1 MGEMDY
7 MIILIG
13 FVGLVGLVA
22 SFIFGLK
29 WKAMTDKNYLD
40 SIRANAERE
49 RMEIIENGKVAAELA
64 KKEAMLEVKET
75 MVKERA
81 KNDQELE
88 QRRVKVQDMEA
99 DIKDRQKTLRNEERD
114 LEEKEKTV
122 VSRENFLSSREK
134 NIAFKETELERLTNL
149 QNEKLERVANMTQD
163 EAKKLLLQNL
173 ESQIRYEN
181 AEMIKK
187 RSDEAK
193 EKADEDARELVLR
206 TIQRVAADVTVDT
219 TVAVVHLPSEDMKGR
234 IIGREGRNIRS
245 FEEFTGVDVIVDDTP
260 DTVVLSCFDPVRR
273 EVARLSL
280 EHLIGD
286 GRIHP
291 GRIEEVVNKAQKEI
305 TVKMKQ
311 AADEIMLDLDVFGL
325 KPKIVEML
333 GRLKYRTSYGQNVLQ
348 HSHEVAIMAGI
359 IASQLGYDP
368 KTAIRAGLL
377 HDIGKAIDR
386 ENEGTHSALGAA
398 IAEEAG
404 ENSII
409 CNAIAAHH
417 EDCTAISVYP
427 VIVQAADTISSS
439 RPGVRKET
447 LTNYVNRLTD
457 LEAIATSFNG
467 VEKAFVI
474 QAGREVRVMVMPSIV
489 NDAQCEELARA
500 MVKKIEAEMEYPG
513 TIKITTI
520 RETRHTEVAK

>member
-1 MGEMDY
+1 MDLSV
-7 MIILIG
+7 ILIG
-13 FVGLVGLVA
+13 LIGLVTVVVVFVL
-22 SFIFGLK
+22 GLK
-29 WKAMTDKNYLD
+29 WKTLTDKNYLD
-40 SIRANAERE
+40 SIRMNAERE
-49 RMEIIENGKVAAELA
+49 RREIIENGKVAAELA
-64 KKEAMLEVKET
+64 KKEALLEVKET
-75 MVKERA
+75 LVKEKARA
-81 KNDQELE
+81 DEEIE
-88 QRRVKVQDMEA
+88 QRKEKIYNQET
-99 DIKDRQKTLRNEERD
+99 DIKDRLKSLKDGENE
-114 LEEKEKTV
+114 LEEKRKTV
-122 VSRENFLSSREK
+122 VSRENFLTSREK
-134 NIAFKETELERLTNL
+134 GITFKENELTRLTQL
-149 QNEKLERVANMTQD
+149 QNEKLERVANMTQE

-173 ESQIRYEN
+173 EHQIRYEN

-193 EKADEDARELVLR
+193 EKADEEAKEIVLQ
-206 TIQRVAADVTVDT
+206 TIQRVAADVTVDE

-280 EHLIGD
+280 ERLIGD

-291 GRIEEVVNKAQKEI
+291 GRIEEVVNNMQKEI
-305 TVKMKQ
+305 SKKMKQ
-311 AADEIMLDLDVFGL
+311 AADEIMLDLDVHGL

-348 HSHEVAIMAGI
+348 HSHEVAVMSGL
-359 IASQLGYDP
+359 IAAQLGYDA
-368 KTAIRAGLL
+368 KKAIRAGLL

-386 ENEGTHSALGAA
+386 ENEGTHSALGAT

-404 ENSII
+404 EDSII

-417 EDCTAISVYP
+417 EDVASTSVYS
-427 VIVQAADTISSS
+427 VIIQAADTISSS

-447 LTNYVNRLTD
+447 LTNYVNRLTE
-457 LEAIATSFNG
+457 LESIATSFNG

-474 QAGREVRVMVMPSIV
+474 QAGREVRVMVMPEEV
-489 NDAQCEELARA
+489 NDAQCEELAREL
-500 MVKKIEAEMEYPG
+500 VKKIEAEMEYPG
-513 TIKITTI
+513 TIKVTTI
-520 RETRHTEVAK
+520 REIRHTEVAK